1 MGFHSGQDLL
11 ELTSATQAA
20 DYLTDLVAPKSDD
33 QIDQDKGSSSSS
45 SSESDSSSSSEE
57 NEEKLQSITISVL

>member
-33 QIDQDKGSSSSS
+33 DQMNKGSSSS
-45 SSESDSSSSSEE
+45 SSESDSGSSSEE
-57 NEEKLQSITISVL
+57 DEEKL